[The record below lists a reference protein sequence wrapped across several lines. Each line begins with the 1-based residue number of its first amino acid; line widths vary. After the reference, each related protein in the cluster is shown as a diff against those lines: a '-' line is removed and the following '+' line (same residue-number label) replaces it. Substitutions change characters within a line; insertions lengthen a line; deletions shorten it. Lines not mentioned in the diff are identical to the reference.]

1 MKPQNSSSP
10 KILVIH
16 ATAGAGHRKAA
27 EAIHHGLS
35 ARHIT
40 TAMIVDA
47 LDYTSAFFRCGYSKG
62 YEFMVA
68 EMPTFWAGFFWLTDQ
83 AWFLPFFRAGR
94 RFYNG
99 INTHRLVSYLRQEK
113 FDRIVITHFLSAE
126 VCGYLKRTGQI
137 DSRLIVVVTD
147 FDVHKIWL
155 IEGVDEYCVASEY
168 TRERLMA
175 LGVGAE
181 RITVTGIPLDEKFTR
196 LREKKEI
203 RRKLGLDADA
213 FTVLISTSSFGFG
226 PIEQLAEYLEQLQ
239 LIVICG
245 NNQALR
251 QRMEARGNRRHKICG
266 FVDNM
271 EEMMAASDVMVTKP
285 GGLSVTEAL
294 ANNLPMVFFSA
305 IPGQEAGN
313 VRVLAANGIGL
324 SGMPLRDLASEVLGL
339 SASPAALMA
348 AREKTKRLAKPN
360 SVEDIISRLVL

>member
-1 MKPQNSSSP
+1 M
-10 KILVIH
+10 IH

-27 EAIHHGLS
+27 EAIHHGLI
-35 ARHIT
+35 ARQVAGAAI
-40 TAMIVDA
+40 IDA
-47 LDYTSAFFRCGYSKG
+47 LDYTSPFFRFGYSKG
-62 YEFMVA
+62 YEFMVG
-68 EMPTFWAGFFWLTDQ
+68 EMPTFWAAFFALTDQ
-83 AWFLPFFRAGR
+83 TWFLPVFRTVR
-94 RFYNG
+94 RIYNG
-99 INTHRLVSYLRQEK
+99 VNTAPLEKFLKQEK

-137 DSRLIVVVTD
+137 ASKLVVVVTD

-155 IEGVDEYCVASEY
+155 IDGVDEYCVASEY
-168 TRERLMA
+168 TKKRLMA
-175 LGVGAE
+175 LGVEAS
-181 RITVTGIPLDEKFTR
+181 RITVTGIPLDEKFTKAR
-196 LREKKEI
+196 DKKAT
-203 RRKLGLDADA
+203 RKKLGLDPDA

-226 PIEQLAEYLEQLQ
+226 PIEQLAEYLQQLQ

-245 NNQALR
+245 NNRELR
-251 QRMEARGNRRHKICG
+251 QRMEAKANPRHKICA

-271 EEMMAASDVMVTKP
+271 EEMLTASDVMVTKP

-339 SASPAALMA
+339 SASPAALNA
-348 AREKTKRLAKPN
+348 AREKTKALAKPN
-360 SVEDIISRLVL
+360 SVGDIISRLV

>member
-27 EAIHHGLS
+27 EAIYNGLVARPIKS
-35 ARHIT
+35 AT
-40 TAMIVDA
+40 IVDA
-47 LDYTSAFFRCGYSKG
+47 LDYTSFFFRRSYSKG
-62 YEFMVA
+62 YEFIVGQL
-68 EMPTFWAGFFWLTDQ
+68 PTFWAGFFELTDQ
-83 AWFLPFFRAGR
+83 AWFLPVFRAVR
-94 RFYNG
+94 RIYNG
-99 INTHRLVSYLRQEK
+99 MNTGRLERYLKEQK
-113 FDRIVITHFLSAE
+113 FDRIVIAHFLSAE
-126 VCGYLKRTGQI
+126 VCGHLKRTGQI
-137 DSRLIVVVTD
+137 ASRLVVVVTD

-155 IEGVDEYCVASEY
+155 IDGIDEYCVASEY
-168 TRERLMA
+168 TKKRLMA
-175 LGVGAE
+175 LGVDAS

-196 LREKKEI
+196 VRDKKET
-203 RRKLGLDADA
+203 RQKLGLDPDA

-245 NNQALR
+245 NNKELR
-251 QRMEARGNRRHKICG
+251 QRMEAKGNRRHKICA

-339 SASPAALMA
+339 SASPAALNA
-348 AREKTKRLAKPN
+348 AREKTKLLAKPN
-360 SVEDIISRLVL
+360 SVEDIIARLV